1 MQSENSPYY
10 DQAQQYIFQNLLKT
24 PATAFPMYYKDT
36 HNYVDQSGN
45 PIKSQPGD
53 RIVAGNDKYINPWAI
68 LNRGGYTAIDKRY
81 GAFSV
86 SLKQDLDFLL
96 KGLSL
101 YGQISMDYTTYKNK
115 TVPALSIITHFK
127 ITEYSKN
134 MELVKK

>member
-1 MQSENSPYY
+1 M
-10 DQAQQYIFQNLLKT
+10 LKT

-36 HNYVDQSGN
+36 HNYVA
-45 PIKSQPGD
+45 SQGILSITTGD

-101 YGQISMDYTTYKNK
+101 YGQISMDVYNLQNK
-115 TVPALSIITHFK
+115 TVPALSIIIHFK
-127 ITEYSKN
+127 ITEYSKIWN
-134 MELVKK
+134 

>member
-1 MQSENSPYY
+1 MQSENSPYH

-101 YGQISMDYTTYKNK
+101 YDRFLWTYTTYKNK

-127 ITEYSKN
+127 
-134 MELVKK
+134 

>member
-10 DQAQQYIFQNLLKT
+10 DQAQQCIFQNLLKT

-86 SLKQDLDFLL
+86 
-96 KGLSL
+96 
-101 YGQISMDYTTYKNK
+101 
-115 TVPALSIITHFK
+115 
-127 ITEYSKN
+127 
-134 MELVKK
+134 